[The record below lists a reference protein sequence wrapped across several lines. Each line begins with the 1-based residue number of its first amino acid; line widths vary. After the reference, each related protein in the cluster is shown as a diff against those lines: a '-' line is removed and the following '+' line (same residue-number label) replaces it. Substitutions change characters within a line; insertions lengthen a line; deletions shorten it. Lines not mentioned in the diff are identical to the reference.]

1 MDASPSAS
9 PDPDTAARRRSGRVV
24 KAPAKFGPEAVASAA
39 SKRKR
44 GDRDGDDAEDE
55 ELESDE
61 DMSDD
66 VDVVSDEDHPAPRS
80 RKTPAQGGRAK
91 KPSLK
96 KPKINGTQ
104 PSAGHVA
111 RIPSRPKKAVR
122 IEAGEKGTGIFG
134 RLLGAPPDCCRAGR

>member
-9 PDPDTAARRRSGRVV
+9 PDPDSTARRRSGRVV
-24 KAPAKFGPEAVASAA
+24 KVPTKFAPEPAASAA

-44 GDRDGDDAEDE
+44 GEHDGDDAGDE
-55 ELESDE
+55 EPESDE
-61 DMSDD
+61 EMSDD
-66 VDVVSDEDHPAPRS
+66 ADAASDEDHLAPRS
-80 RKTPAQGGRAK
+80 RKTPTQGGRVK

-104 PSAGHVA
+104 PAAAGHVA

-134 RLLGAPPDCCRAGR
+134 GFL